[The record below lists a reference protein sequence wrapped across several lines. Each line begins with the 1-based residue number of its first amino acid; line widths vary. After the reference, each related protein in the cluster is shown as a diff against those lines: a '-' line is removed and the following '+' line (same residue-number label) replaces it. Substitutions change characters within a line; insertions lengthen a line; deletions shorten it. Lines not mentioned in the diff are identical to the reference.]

1 MAVDEEKARAL
12 WDESA
17 DAWDEFIEAGHDYYR
32 LLFHGPALL
41 DACGD
46 VRGRDVLDL
55 GCGQGWFSRQ
65 LARAGARVIGIDWS
79 TALIAHAC
87 RHERTTPLGIRYEVH
102 DAMRLDGVLAPRTFD
117 LVTGCMSLMDMPRP
131 GDALRAVR
139 PLVRDGGRI
148 VASVSSPFS
157 DTPYREWERDANG
170 HKIALKVDRYFEA
183 TPSVLEWN
191 LKRYPR
197 RFRTVAYR
205 YTLEQWS
212 RMIEEAGLLIMRLR
226 EPRPTAEALAQQP
239 ALEDA
244 TRLPYV
250 LVFELQA
257 PSGSSA

>member
-1 MAVDEEKARAL
+1 MAVDDERARAL

-32 LLFHGPALL
+32 ILFHGPALL
-41 DACGD
+41 EACGD
-46 VRGRDVLDL
+46 VRSRDVLDL

-79 TALIAHAC
+79 AALIAHAW
-87 RHERTTPLGIRYEVH
+87 RHEKTTPLGIKYEVR
-102 DAMRLDGVLAPRTFD
+102 DAMRLDGVLAPPTFD

-139 PLVRDGGRI
+139 PLLRDGGRI

-157 DTPYREWERDANG
+157 DTPYRQWERDANG
-170 HKIALKVDRYFEA
+170 RKTALKVDRYFDA

-191 LKRYPR
+191 LKRFPTP
-197 RFRTVAYR
+197 FRTVAYR

-212 RMIEEAGLLIMRLR
+212 RMIEEAGLAIMRLR
-226 EPRPTAEALAQQP
+226 EPRPTADALAQQP
-239 ALEDA
+239 ALEGA

-257 PSGSSA
+257 R

>member
-1 MAVDEEKARAL
+1 MRD
-12 WDESA
+12 
-17 DAWDEFIEAGHDYYR
+17 
-32 LLFHGPALL
+32 
-41 DACGD
+41 
-46 VRGRDVLDL
+46 RDVLDV
-55 GCGQGWFSRQ
+55 GCGQGWFSRR
-65 LARAGARVIGIDWS
+65 LARAGARVTGIDWS
-79 TALIAHAC
+79 AALIAHAC
-87 RHERTTPLGIRYEVH
+87 RHETTTPLGIRYEVR
-102 DAMRLDGVLAPRTFD
+102 DAMRLDGALAPRTFD

-139 PLVRDGGRI
+139 PLLRDGGRI

-157 DTPYREWERDANG
+157 DTPYREWERDADG
-170 HKIALKVDRYFEA
+170 GKIALKVDRYFEA

-212 RMIEEAGLLIMRLR
+212 RMIEEAGLVMMRLR
-226 EPRPTAEALAQQP
+226 EPRPTAEAVAQQP

-250 LVFELQA
+250 LVFELEA
-257 PSGSSA
+257 R